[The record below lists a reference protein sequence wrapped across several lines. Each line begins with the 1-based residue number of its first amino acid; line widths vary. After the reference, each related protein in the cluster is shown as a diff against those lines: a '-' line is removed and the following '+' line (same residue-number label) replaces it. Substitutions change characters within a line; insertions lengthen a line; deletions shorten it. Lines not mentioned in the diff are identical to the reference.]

1 MQITPDGRE
10 LVCGWVYTDFTETY
24 QSAAAETK
32 MIHSLGFEKK
42 YTAFNVPY

>member
-1 MQITPDGRE
+1 MQITPDGHE

-32 MIHSLGFEKK
+32 LDDSQFGI
-42 YTAFNVPY
+42 